1 LFVGRHAARGACG
14 LACAVSVL
22 VQSGEGASMRIVYT
36 NLKENDAGVKR
47 SVRQLQVDLGR
58 GTAPA
63 AQRTQAQEAAATA
76 RCMDN
81 IRRTVVQASIAK
93 VSSIEKPVALE
104 GIAAVRAAFI
114 RRFTDVEGYG
124 ASDSAGFVITV

>member
-1 LFVGRHAARGACG
+1 
-14 LACAVSVL
+14 
-22 VQSGEGASMRIVYT
+22 MRIVYT

-58 GTAPA
+58 DTAPA
-63 AQRTQAQEAAATA
+63 AQRTQAQESAATA

-93 VSSIEKPVALE
+93 ASSIDRPVALE
-104 GIAAVRAAFI
+104 GITALRAAII

-124 ASDSAGFVITV
+124 ASDGAGFVITV